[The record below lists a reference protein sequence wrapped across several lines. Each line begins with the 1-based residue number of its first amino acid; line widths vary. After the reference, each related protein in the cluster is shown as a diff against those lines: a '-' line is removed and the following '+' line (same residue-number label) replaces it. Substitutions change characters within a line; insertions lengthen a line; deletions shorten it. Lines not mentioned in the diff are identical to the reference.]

1 MGILDDIKTLAQ
13 LEEKAKALREFISFE
28 QTLCQHEWGEA
39 VYCPEPTKVWVYD
52 HLEGHGSDPI
62 AVGNY
67 VDGPSTP
74 KWKRTCRK
82 CGLVQTTLNQKIHQ
96 SPTYTPDFDNRR

>member
-1 MGILDDIKTLAQ
+1 MGTLDDLKKLSV
-13 LEEKAKALREFISFE
+13 LEEEAKQLSQKVEFA
-28 QTLCQHEWGEA
+28 QKNCQHEWGEA

-67 VDGPSTP
+67 VDGPSIP
-74 KWKRTCRK
+74 KWKRTCKK

-96 SPTYTPDFDNRR
+96 SPTYTPDFDSRK